1 MTKTTNNSTNLLVSQ
16 PTEIHL
22 IILSYL
28 RARELSSLHQT
39 CKCFTDRS
47 LISSVILEASVSTY
61 PHDLTDG
68 FDHMVDGSPAPRDNN
83 GHFTN
88 FEPLRCMETL
98 VVARLLSRPDP
109 PFHERE
115 NSYYVSKS
123 WCKSA
128 LKWLEYE
135 HKKKQ
140 EHYFNNHNNNGLA
153 SKRSSKKKSKKKGK
167 GSRHSQLKNKV
178 QPPVNN
184 INHDICCTHGDLRH
198 CSSKSARAR
207 RRIMDKQA
215 WKILRKLYP
224 DSVQLNALQTECVQ
238 CAMEEEMRRKNKEV
252 KEEEEKEKRRKP
264 LACPLIRGFYMRG
277 NKGVPLH
284 ALRSFSTSTE
294 EDSKIPSSS
303 SKDVFCHPISSSTQ
317 CCPLIPGIYYT
328 IPRAWCHKFRRY
340 LKSGGERPSCPDGSS
355 LLCDAHTLPVVPNHL
370 EAYLRG
376 EVPGLLSSSSD
387 ITTNNNSRRSG
398 SFDGNR
404 YIPGLTNN
412 NNNVLSPDHNN
423 IRAINSNINRSLLS
437 DTEDSFI
444 AAGVAGIAGMM
455 GSDDDWATA
464 VEMQRLAMLQ
474 IEEQNNRNNN
484 NREQEGGNSHT
495 NTPQTPRAITR
506 SSSNNNVVAA
516 AVAAIASPSV
526 ATVASPMVESN
537 NDRLDRENRVV
548 VEILTDEELT
558 ALENYWPDIR
568 SSFLMKFA
576 VTYEDTST
584 TTSSYYEE
592 EEKINNITWSTS
604 PCQSCYDGNFQDH
617 CHVAKY
623 NSKTSRTRRWVRRTR
638 R

>member
-1 MTKTTNNSTNLLVSQ
+1 M
-16 PTEIHL
+16 
-22 IILSYL
+22 
-28 RARELSSLHQT
+28 
-39 CKCFTDRS
+39 
-47 LISSVILEASVSTY
+47 
-61 PHDLTDG
+61 
-68 FDHMVDGSPAPRDNN
+68 
-83 GHFTN
+83 
-88 FEPLRCMETL
+88 
-98 VVARLLSRPDP
+98 
-109 PFHERE
+109 
-115 NSYYVSKS
+115 
-123 WCKSA
+123 
-128 LKWLEYE
+128 
-135 HKKKQ
+135 
-140 EHYFNNHNNNGLA
+140 
-153 SKRSSKKKSKKKGK
+153 
-167 GSRHSQLKNKV
+167 
-178 QPPVNN
+178 
-184 INHDICCTHGDLRH
+184 
-198 CSSKSARAR
+198 
-207 RRIMDKQA
+207 
-215 WKILRKLYP
+215 
-224 DSVQLNALQTECVQ
+224 
-238 CAMEEEMRRKNKEV
+238 
-252 KEEEEKEKRRKP
+252 
-264 LACPLIRGFYMRG
+264 
-277 NKGVPLH
+277 
-284 ALRSFSTSTE
+284 
-294 EDSKIPSSS
+294 
-303 SKDVFCHPISSSTQ
+303 
-317 CCPLIPGIYYT
+317 
-328 IPRAWCHKFRRY
+328 
-340 LKSGGERPSCPDGSS
+340 KSGGERPSCPDGSS

-376 EVPGLLSSSSD
+376 EVPGLLLSSSD
-387 ITTNNNSRRSG
+387 IITNNNSRRSG

-404 YIPGLTNN
+404 YIPGLTTNN
-412 NNNVLSPDHNN
+412 NNNALSPDHNN

-444 AAGVAGIAGMM
+444 AAGIAGMM

-484 NREQEGGNSHT
+484 DREQEGGNSHS

-506 SSSNNNVVAA
+506 SSSNNNVAA
-516 AVAAIASPSV
+516 AVAPIASPSV

-623 NSKTSRTRRWVRRTR
+623 NSKTLRTRRWVRRTR